1 MIMSATL
8 TILYFVMTILMT
20 AKNNDVDSNT
30 DGNYMLYNVE
40 MPRSG

>member
-1 MIMSATL
+1 MIMSAML
-8 TILYFVMTILMT
+8 TILYFVLT